1 MASPFLKRYLLAL
14 NRYKWPALASFL
26 GVVGVSGIIALQP
39 PPPVQYRTEGVLVQ
53 NFPLVAFST
62 TGTEVQARG
71 QGIIS
76 EEALLSDV
84 LLQQVSQEL
93 ERQGINIR
101 PSAIR
106 SNTQVRLEGQERDQ
120 EQIQQV
126 AVAFTWPNDE
136 EAQATLSLLFDGMVE
151 LSRVTNRS
159 RLQAILEAL
168 DGRLPEIEQDLRT
181 AEQALEQ
188 YDRLEGP
195 AIQAALDGSLLGAIS
210 GSEQQRRQNQITLAG
225 IEAQM
230 QSLQAQLGLTPE
242 QAFTSSALS
251 ADPIIAQLRAQIL
264 ETETQIELLSPQLRP
279 AHPTLQDLRNNLQAY
294 NQLLQQRAQEVI
306 GGNGLNP
313 LPSSDQVR
321 QNSALDPA
329 RAALANQLVNFQ
341 TQRDALIQQ
350 TEVLASSEVQMRQQY
365 AGLPNKQLERD
376 RLAQQVALQRA
387 LYDQIQAK
395 RIDAQA
401 AEAETV
407 SSLRVAI
414 APTTSVLAEDP
425 QNPLMIWLAG
435 GLLGLVA
442 AGGVVFLLDMLDG
455 TLRTYDDLQA
465 LLRDQEVP
473 LLGLIP
479 AMRTRSPRILPL
491 LLQPDSPYGDA
502 YERLRSNLRLMGS
515 QTADG
520 TVPRMILVTSTRD
533 QEGKTTT
540 AFNLAIASAHAGRRT
555 LVIEGDLRL
564 PSQARRLGV
573 NLSAQAQA
581 EPLRYYGGKVGDPIQ
596 MVPRVENLYI
606 APSPG
611 PQQNAV
617 AILESSE
624 MKRFL
629 EDARGRFDM
638 VIIDAPPLVRSNDA
652 ILLEGLT
659 DGLVLVTRPGLTEKA
674 VLEAALEQ
682 LLDTEDLR
690 LLGAVI
696 NGAYMPVAAM
706 PHSESRATDEDDLL
720 PPSSL
725 PPTQP
730 PVGSRV
736 DF

>member
-26 GVVGVSGIIALQP
+26 AVVGISGIVALQP
-39 PPPVQYRTEGVLVQ
+39 PPPVQYRAEGVLVQ

-84 LLQQVSQEL
+84 LLQQVSQQL
-93 ERQGINIR
+93 ERRSINIR
-101 PSAIR
+101 PAAIR
-106 SNTQVRLEGQERDQ
+106 SNTQVRLEGQENNQ
-120 EQIQQV
+120 NQIQQV
-126 AVAFTWPNDE
+126 AVAFTWPDDE
-136 EAQATLSLLFDGMVE
+136 EAQATLGLLFEGMVE

-168 DGRLPEIEQDLRT
+168 NERLPEIEQDLRT
-181 AEQALEQ
+181 AEQALER
-188 YDRLEGP
+188 YDRVEGP

-210 GSEQQRRQNQITLAG
+210 SSEQQRRQNQITLAG

-230 QSLQAQLGLTPE
+230 RSLQTQLGMTPE

-264 ETETQIELLSPQLRP
+264 EAETQIELLSSQLRP
-279 AHPTLQDLRNNLQAY
+279 AHPTLQDFRDYLQAY

-313 LPSSDQVR
+313 LPSSSQVR
-321 QNSALDPA
+321 QDSALDPA
-329 RAALANQLVNFQ
+329 RAGLANQLVGFQ

-350 TEVLASSEVQMRQQY
+350 TEVLAASEVQMRQQY
-365 AGLPNKQLERD
+365 SSLPNKQLERD

-414 APTTSVLAEDP
+414 APTTSVLAEDA

-435 GLLGLVA
+435 GLLGLIT
-442 AGGVVFLLDMLDG
+442 AGGVVFLLDLLDG
-455 TLRTYDDLQA
+455 TLHTYDDLQA
-465 LLRDQEVP
+465 LLRDQELP

-479 AMRTRSPRILPL
+479 AMQTRSPRGLPL

-515 QTADG
+515 QTGDG
-520 TVPRMILVTSTRD
+520 AIPKTILVTSTRD

-540 AFNLAIASAHAGRRT
+540 AFNLAIASARAGRRT
-555 LVIEGDLRL
+555 LVIEGDLRSH
-564 PSQARRLGV
+564 SQARRLGV
-573 NLSAQAQA
+573 NLAPQAQA

-596 MVPRVENLYI
+596 MVPRVENLYL

-624 MKRFL
+624 MERFL
-629 EDARGRFDM
+629 EGARGRFDM

-682 LLDTEDLR
+682 LLETEDLR

-696 NGAYMPVAAM
+696 NGAYMPAAAM
-706 PHSESRATDEDDLL
+706 PHSTPTTADEDDLL
-720 PPSSL
+720 PPSAL